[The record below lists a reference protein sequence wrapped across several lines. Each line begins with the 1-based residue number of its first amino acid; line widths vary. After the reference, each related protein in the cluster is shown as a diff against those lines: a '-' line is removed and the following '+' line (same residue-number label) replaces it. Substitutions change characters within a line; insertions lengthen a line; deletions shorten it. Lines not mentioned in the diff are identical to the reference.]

1 MAEIGA
7 DMNGPSHAGAPNRLA
22 VAVTGA
28 SGMLY
33 ARELFAFLNTRPDL
47 EVHAVVSEAGEQ
59 VLGLE
64 LGLTVAELVGPGVM
78 VHHSKNFA
86 APLASG
92 SFQVRGLV
100 VIPCTMGTLGAI
112 AQGQSRNL
120 IHRAAEVTL
129 KERRP
134 LILVVRET
142 PLSLVHLRN
151 MLAAAQAGATIFPAM
166 PGFYQ
171 RPRSLAEM
179 ARNFVGRI
187 SDHLGL
193 EHELGKRWGEG
204 EGAISYKL

>member
-1 MAEIGA
+1 MAKIGPEITTSSRSTG
-7 DMNGPSHAGAPNRLA
+7 DNRLV

-33 ARELFAFLNTRPDL
+33 ARELFAFLSTCPDL

-59 VLGLE
+59 VLRLE
-64 LGLTVAELVGPGVM
+64 LGVDLATLVGPGTIL
-78 VHHSKNFA
+78 HSSKNFA

-92 SFQVRGLV
+92 SFRARGMV

-142 PLSLVHLRN
+142 PLSLVPLRN
-151 MLAAAQAGATIFPAM
+151 MLSAAEAGATIFPAM

-171 RPRSLAEM
+171 RPQSLAEM
-179 ARNFVGRI
+179 AQNFVGRI
-187 SDHLGL
+187 LDHLGL
-193 EHELGKRWGEG
+193 EHELSKRWGE
-204 EGAISYKL
+204 

>member
-1 MAEIGA
+1 MAKIGPELTP
-7 DMNGPSHAGAPNRLA
+7 GQNRLV

-33 ARELFAFLNTRPDL
+33 ARELFAFLNRCSDL

-59 VLGLE
+59 VLRLE
-64 LGLTVAELVGPGVM
+64 LGLDLRELVGPAVM
-78 VHHSKNFA
+78 VHQSKDFA

-92 SFQVRGLV
+92 SFQMQGMV

-151 MLAAAQAGATIFPAM
+151 LLAAAEAGATIFPAM

-171 RPRSLAEM
+171 RPQNLAEM

-187 SDHLGL
+187 LDHLGL
-193 EHELGKRWGEG
+193 AHDLTTRWGE
-204 EGAISYKL
+204 

>member
-1 MAEIGA
+1 MS
-7 DMNGPSHAGAPNRLA
+7 PSAFQAPNRLV
-22 VAVTGA
+22 VAITGA

-33 ARELFAFLNTRPDL
+33 ARELFAYLDKRPDL

-59 VLGLE
+59 VLRLE
-64 LGLTVAELVGPGVM
+64 LGLTFPEVTGPRVIR
-78 VHHSKNFA
+78 HHVRDFA

-92 SFQVRGLV
+92 SFLHQGMV

-151 MLAAAQAGATIFPAM
+151 MVAAAEAGATIFPAM
-166 PGFYQ
+166 PSFYQ
-171 RPRSLAEM
+171 RPENLREM
-179 ARNFVGRI
+179 AQNFVARLL
-187 SDHLGL
+187 DHLL
-193 EHELGKRWGEG
+193 VPHDLGKRWGE
-204 EGAISYKL
+204 

>member
-1 MAEIGA
+1 MAKIGPELTP
-7 DMNGPSHAGAPNRLA
+7 GQNRLV

-33 ARELFAFLNTRPDL
+33 ARELFAFLNHCPDL

-59 VLGLE
+59 VLQLE
-64 LGLTVAELVGPGVM
+64 LGLNLQELVGSGVI
-78 VHHSKNFA
+78 VHHSKDFA

-92 SFQVRGLV
+92 SFQMRGMV

-151 MLAAAQAGATIFPAM
+151 LLAAAEAGATIFPAM
-166 PGFYQ
+166 PGLYH
-171 RPRSLAEM
+171 RPQNLTEM

-187 SDHLGL
+187 LDHLGL
-193 EHELGKRWGEG
+193 EHELSKRWGE
-204 EGAISYKL
+204 

>member
-1 MAEIGA
+1 M
-7 DMNGPSHAGAPNRLA
+7 PSQSPGKNRLV

-33 ARELFAFLNTRPDL
+33 ARELFAFLATCPEV
-47 EVHAVVSEAGEQ
+47 EVHAVASEAGEQ
-59 VLGLE
+59 VLRLE
-64 LGLTVAELVGPGVM
+64 LGLDLSELVGRNTI
-78 VHHSKNFA
+78 VHGANNFA

-92 SFQVRGLV
+92 SFRARGMV

-120 IHRAAEVTL
+120 IHRTAEVML
-129 KERRP
+129 KEKRP

-151 MLAAAQAGATIFPAM
+151 MVAATEAGATIFPAM
-166 PGFYQ
+166 PGFYH
-171 RPRSLAEM
+171 RPQNLSEM

-187 SDHLGL
+187 LDHVGID
-193 EHELGKRWGEG
+193 HELSKRWGE
-204 EGAISYKL
+204 